1 MRNVVIFTGA
11 LRTVKKTIRYFK
23 QNVLRDN
30 VDVFLCVQNDTQQPD
45 EEWTTWFSE
54 QMGSHMKSIEWFSLT
69 AHPEWITHR
78 DAILQNI
85 QLDNGW
91 KDYLRTSGSMIEYFQ
106 LQLAHMKVCLYEQT
120 HGFQYDYLVRA
131 RTDSIYA
138 KPVDFHWLTWTDA
151 EVAERVQRIKEEMT
165 RSKIEVTE
173 RSLLQYFMATVISD
187 TTIPNMTRIFADY
200 VLNDADR
207 PPIGVTDMPYET
219 ALNQYLK
226 QGRYILTIRKNNLY
240 VIRRDLFFMIP
251 SLGTMYG
258 LPRSPAADDYW
269 FNAECQFRSACYYS
283 GISIFDYSSLFEE
296 KSLEYPNNW
305 CEADFFDLEFN
316 LINPTMLY
324 CIVRK

>member
-1 MRNVVIFTGA
+1 MRTVVIFTGA
-11 LRTVKKTIRYFK
+11 LRTIKKTIRYFK
-23 QNVLRDN
+23 QNVLYNN
-30 VDVFLCVQNDTQQPD
+30 VDVFMCVQNDTQQPN
-45 EEWTTWFSE
+45 EEWTAWFAD
-54 QMGSHMKSIEWFSLT
+54 QMGHHMKSIEWFSLA

-78 DAILQNI
+78 DAMLQNI
-85 QLDNGW
+85 QLDDSW
-91 KDYLRTSGSMIEYFQ
+91 KQYLRTSGSMIEYFQ
-106 LQLAHMKVCLYEQT
+106 LQLAHRKVSVYEQRN
-120 HGFQYDYLVRA
+120 GFQYDYLVRT

-138 KPVDFHWLTWTDA
+138 KPVDYHWLTWTDT
-151 EVAERVQRIKEEMT
+151 EVAARVERIKEEMT

-187 TTIPNMTRIFADY
+187 TTIPNLPRIFADY

-226 QGRYILTIRKNNLY
+226 NGRYILTIRKNNLY
-240 VIRRDLFFMIP
+240 VIRRNLFFMIP

-296 KSLEYPNNW
+296 KSLEYADKW
-305 CEADFFDLEFN
+305 READFFDLEFN

>member
-1 MRNVVIFTGA
+1 
-11 LRTVKKTIRYFK
+11 
-23 QNVLRDN
+23 
-30 VDVFLCVQNDTQQPD
+30 
-45 EEWTTWFSE
+45 
-54 QMGSHMKSIEWFSLT
+54 
-69 AHPEWITHR
+69 
-78 DAILQNI
+78 
-85 QLDNGW
+85 
-91 KDYLRTSGSMIEYFQ
+91 MIEYFQ

-120 HGFQYDYLVRA
+120 NGFQYDYLVRA

-138 KPVDFHWLTWTDA
+138 KPVDFHWLTWTDT
-151 EVAERVQRIKEEMT
+151 EVATRVERIKEEMT
-165 RSKIEVTE
+165 RSNIEVTE
-173 RSLLQYFMATVISD
+173 RSLLQYFMATVLSD

-207 PPIGVTDMPYET
+207 PPIGVMNIPYET

-240 VIRRDLFFMIP
+240 VIRRNLFFMIP

-296 KSLEYPNNW
+296 KSLEYADKW

>member
-1 MRNVVIFTGA
+1 MRTVVIFTGA

-23 QNVLRDN
+23 QNVLYNN
-30 VDVFLCVQNDTQQPD
+30 VDVFLCVQNDTQQPN
-45 EEWTTWFSE
+45 EEWAAWFKE
-54 QMGSHMKSIEWFSLT
+54 QMGVHMKSIEWFSLA
-69 AHPEWITHR
+69 AHPEWVTHR

-91 KDYLRTSGSMIEYFQ
+91 KNYLRTSGSMIEYFQ
-106 LQLAHMKVCLYEQT
+106 LQLANQKVCLYEQT

-151 EVAERVQRIKEEMT
+151 EVAARVQRIREEMIQ
-165 RSKIEVTE
+165 SKIEVTD

-187 TTIPNMTRIFADY
+187 TTIPNLPRIFADY

-207 PPIGVTDMPYET
+207 PPIHVTDKPYET

-240 VIRRDLFFMIP
+240 VIRRNLFFMIP

-296 KSLEYPNNW
+296 KSLEYPSKW
-305 CEADFFDLEFN
+305 READFFDLEFN

>member
-1 MRNVVIFTGA
+1 
-11 LRTVKKTIRYFK
+11 
-23 QNVLRDN
+23 
-30 VDVFLCVQNDTQQPD
+30 
-45 EEWTTWFSE
+45 
-54 QMGSHMKSIEWFSLT
+54 MGHHMKSIEWFSLA
-69 AHPEWITHR
+69 AHPEWIAHR
-78 DAILQNI
+78 DAILQHI

-91 KDYLRTSGSMIEYFQ
+91 KNYLRTSGSMIEYFQ

-120 HGFQYDYLVRA
+120 NGFQYDYLVRA

-138 KPVDFHWLTWTDA
+138 KPVDFHWLTWTDT
-151 EVAERVQRIKEEMT
+151 EVATRVERIKEEMT
-165 RSKIEVTE
+165 RSNIEITD

-207 PPIGVTDMPYET
+207 PPIGVTDTLYET

-240 VIRRDLFFMIP
+240 VIRRNLFFMIP

-296 KSLEYPNNW
+296 KSLEYADKW

>member
-1 MRNVVIFTGA
+1 MRTVVIFTGA

-30 VDVFLCVQNDTQQPD
+30 VDVFLCVQNDTQQSN
-45 EEWTTWFSE
+45 EEWTAWFAD
-54 QMGSHMKSIEWFSLT
+54 QMGDHMKSIEWFSHG
-69 AHPEWITHR
+69 AHPAWIVHR
-78 DAILQNI
+78 DMILQNI
-85 QLDNGW
+85 QLDDTW
-91 KDYLRTSGSMIEYFQ
+91 KEYLRTSGSMIEYFQ
-106 LQLAHMKVCLYEQT
+106 LQLAHMKVGLYEQQN
-120 HGFQYDYLVRA
+120 GFQYDYLVRA

-151 EVAERVQRIKEEMT
+151 EVADRVQRIKEEMT
-165 RSKIEVTE
+165 RSKIEITD

-187 TTIPNMTRIFADY
+187 TTIPNMSRIFADY
-200 VLNDADR
+200 VLNDADH
-207 PPIGVTDMPYET
+207 PPIDVTDTPYET

-226 QGRYILTIRKNNLY
+226 KGRYILTIRKNNLY
-240 VIRRDLFFMIP
+240 VIRRNLFYMIP

-258 LPRSPAADDYW
+258 LPRTPAADDYW

-296 KSLEYPNNW
+296 KSLEYPINW
-305 CEADFFDLEFN
+305 READFFDLEFN

>member
-165 RSKIEVTE
+165 RSEIEVTE

-207 PPIGVTDMPYET
+207 PPIGVTDTPYET

>member
-1 MRNVVIFTGA
+1 
-11 LRTVKKTIRYFK
+11 
-23 QNVLRDN
+23 
-30 VDVFLCVQNDTQQPD
+30 
-45 EEWTTWFSE
+45 
-54 QMGSHMKSIEWFSLT
+54 
-69 AHPEWITHR
+69 
-78 DAILQNI
+78 
-85 QLDNGW
+85 
-91 KDYLRTSGSMIEYFQ
+91 
-106 LQLAHMKVCLYEQT
+106 LAHMKVCLYEQT
-120 HGFQYDYLVRA
+120 NGFQYDYLVRA

-138 KPVDFHWLTWTDA
+138 KPVDFHWLTWTDT
-151 EVAERVQRIKEEMT
+151 EVATRVERIKEEMT

-187 TTIPNMTRIFADY
+187 TTIPNLPRIFADY
-200 VLNDADR
+200 LLNDADH
-207 PPIGVTDMPYET
+207 PPIGVTDRPYET

-240 VIRRDLFFMIP
+240 VIRRNLFFMIP

-296 KSLEYPNNW
+296 KSLEYPGKW
-305 CEADFFDLEFN
+305 READFFDLEFN

>member
-30 VDVFLCVQNDTQQPD
+30 VDVFICVQNDTQQPN
-45 EEWTTWFSE
+45 EEWTAWFTE
-54 QMGSHMKSIEWFSLT
+54 QMGHHMKSIEWFSLA
-69 AHPEWITHR
+69 AHPEWIAHR

-91 KDYLRTSGSMIEYFQ
+91 KNYLRNSGSMIEYFQ

-120 HGFQYDYLVRA
+120 NGFQYDYLVRA

-138 KPVDFHWLTWTDA
+138 KPVDFHWLIWTDT
-151 EVAERVQRIKEEMT
+151 EVAARVERIKEEMT
-165 RSKIEVTE
+165 RSNIEITD

-200 VLNDADR
+200 VLNDADH
-207 PPIGVTDMPYET
+207 PPIGVTDKPYET

-240 VIRRDLFFMIP
+240 VIRRNLFFMIP
-251 SLGTMYG
+251 SLGTNYG

-283 GISIFDYSSLFEE
+283 GISIFDYSTLFEE
-296 KSLEYPNNW
+296 KSLEYPSKW
-305 CEADFFDLEFN
+305 READFFDLEFN